1 MNGPERAPERV
12 RQVEESFIPRFRDL
26 PDDDIHAEMRRYRP
40 GSAERLVLGRILDKR
55 HRAAA
60 EPEQRRFERT
70 YELTER
76 HQRALRR
83 SAWIA
88 AGVSLIG
95 AAASLASVWFSGDSQ
110 THRLQPPAETA
121 TPPAIASPSPTT
133 QEP

>member
-1 MNGPERAPERV
+1 
-12 RQVEESFIPRFRDL
+12 
-26 PDDDIHAEMRRYRP
+26 MRRYRP

-70 YELTER
+70 YEQTER
-76 HQRALRR
+76 RQRALRR

-95 AAASLASVWFSGDSQ
+95 AAASLASVWFSWYSQ

-121 TPPAIASPSPTT
+121 TPPAIAPFADDTRAVMRNAFCRTSSSIILAGSVRWTFRNDSAS
-133 QEP
+133 